1 MNGALI
7 LVIALMVVGVVA
19 MGYSSYADGKE
30 KERKRAERRK
40 KRTALESKIDEVE
53 AAFLAG
59 YDDLDEDDP
68 KDVRKALSKQG
79 VELSELYKELAG
91 YYPARTETHYQ
102 HLERSYQTLLK
113 SLSASPTNAKVRVLA
128 LERGGSWRRSAGGS
142 RG

>member
-19 MGYSSYADGKE
+19 MGFSSYADGKE

-91 YYPARTETHYQ
+91 YYPARTETHCIDPLDWSQ
-102 HLERSYQTLLK
+102 GK
-113 SLSASPTNAKVRVLA
+113 S
-128 LERGGSWRRSAGGS
+128 
-142 RG
+142 